1 MLIKALCDYSALQ
14 ENKTPAGY
22 CEYAIHFEILLTP
35 EGKIAAINDVRVP
48 RIIPQKNKKTKPVYD
63 PVMEQLPVRTQK
75 RCIDKNTIEHR
86 SRYIFGLNYDKGTLT
101 PSDSTN
107 QAVKS
112 HKCFCEWNEKFFEN
126 IDSPICKA
134 YLNFIRTWDPEQET
148 QNPHLLALGKEYSNS
163 HFEFGLDGSPETKLH
178 NDSKFK
184 AAYEDYL
191 AQLSTDSDSDDTEL
205 STCSILGEKLP
216 QARIHDV
223 IKGIKGGMSSG
234 STLVGMNDTA
244 FESYGKKQSY
254 NSNVSDKAMKMYTS
268 ALNYLLSKR
277 DHYKIIDD
285 MTIVYFAM
293 KKNDAEECNMF
304 ANMLGDSFKD
314 EYNKSLV
321 TEVDRNAN
329 TVMTQFKHGKT
340 ADMPYDPNVD
350 FYVVGLT
357 PNISRVCQKFVYHN
371 KFGKILDNVMK
382 HQHDIAIGDYKRQVS
397 IERIGHELIS
407 PKASKSKKDD
417 ENDANKVPPP
427 LTAALFE
434 AILKGTRYPDELLST
449 VVTRVKTDSDEENNH
464 FIKLNDTRAGLI
476 KGCINRKQNK
486 EEIKM
491 SLDLE
496 NKNPAYLCGRLF
508 AVMEKIQQDSSET
521 PLNSTIKDTYFSSA
535 CSRPAT
541 VFPKLF
547 SLSQNHLKKFENPKL
562 RNYYNN
568 KCIEIMDD
576 LKDEFP
582 QTLSND
588 DQGRFIIGYAQQYR
602 DLYTKKLKEK
612 PAENSEVKSEA
623 TSEE

>member
-22 CEYAIHFEILLTP
+22 CEYDIHHEILLTP
-35 EGKIAAINDVRVP
+35 EGKIAAINDVR
-48 RIIPQKNKKTKPVYD
+48 IPQIIKLKNGKTKINYFPA
-63 PVMEQLPVRTQK
+63 MEQFPVRTEK
-75 RCIDKNTIEHR
+75 TDIDKNTIEHR

-101 PSDSTN
+101 PTDATN
-107 QAVKS
+107 KAAKS

-134 YLNFIRTWDPEQET
+134 YLNFIRTWEPEQET

-191 AQLSTDSDSDDTEL
+191 AQLNADSDSDDTEL

-216 QARIHDV
+216 QARIHNK

-234 STLVGMNDTA
+234 GTLVGMNDTA

-254 NSNVSDKAMKMYTS
+254 NSNVSEKAMKMYTS

-293 KKNDAEECNMF
+293 KKNDTEECNMF
-304 ANMLGDSFKD
+304 AGMFSGFED
-314 EYNKSLV
+314 ELNKTVV
-321 TEVDRNAN
+321 TEADRNIN
-329 TVMTQFKHGKT
+329 TVMTQLKQGRT
-340 ADMPYDPNVD
+340 ADMPYDPNVE
-350 FYVVGLT
+350 FYVAGFT
-357 PNISRVCQKFVYHN
+357 PNSSRISQKFIFHD
-371 KFGKILDNVMK
+371 KFGRIFDNVLK
-382 HQHDIAIGDYKRQVS
+382 HQQDISFTEGQRQVS
-397 IERIGHELIS
+397 IERIKRELIS
-407 PKASKSKKDD
+407 PKSYK
-417 ENDANKVPPP
+417 EKVPSP

-449 VVTRVKTDSDEENNH
+449 VITRVKTDSDEEKNH

-496 NKNPAYLCGRLF
+496 NKNQAYLCGRLF
-508 AVMEKIQQDSSET
+508 AVLEKIQQDASGGG
-521 PLNSTIKDTYFSSA
+521 LNRTIKDSYFASA
-535 CSRPAT
+535 CSKPST
-541 VFPKLF
+541 VFPKLYK
-547 SLSQNHLKKFENPKL
+547 LSQNHIKKLSSPIFYNKL
-562 RNYYNN
+562 
-568 KCIEIMDD
+568 CGEILDGLD
-576 LKDEFP
+576 GKFP
-582 QTLSND
+582 STLSLD
-588 DQGRFIIGYAQQYR
+588 DQGRFIVGYAQQNKA
-602 DLYTKKLKEK
+602 LYTKK
-612 PAENSEVKSEA
+612 
-623 TSEE
+623 SEE